1 MEEIIRNYCQIL
13 LTMAV
18 ECREIVDSL
27 KEPSNCKECED
38 LQRQFSEN
46 PGGKPVK
53 SKGLILAAIVGE

>member
-1 MEEIIRNYCQIL
+1 
-13 LTMAV
+13 MAV

-38 LQRQFSEN
+38 LQRQFTEN

-53 SKGLILAAIVGE
+53 SKGLILAAIVGK